1 MSRDDPDNETGRIY
15 ADMVIPIILAD
26 GEDELRRLAAKRDLV
41 KRALWWACL
50 QDDVVA
56 AYGDQEA

>member
-1 MSRDDPDNETGRIY
+1 M
-15 ADMVIPIILAD
+15 AK
-26 GEDELRRLAAKRDLV
+26 LRRLAAKRDLV

-56 AYGDQEA
+56 VYGDQEG